1 MSTLRKESSLR
12 RRACV
17 LMPLFSLRGGGW
29 GVGEIPDL
37 PVFARWA
44 RAAGFRVVQLLP
56 VGAVCGGET
65 SPYAAA
71 SAFALDPVYLGL
83 DDCEDFRLAGGREG
97 LGAED
102 RNKLEELMGAARV
115 R

>member
-1 MSTLRKESSLR
+1 MLGSG
-12 RRACV
+12 RRAWSAGRCFARDGGSWRV
-17 LMPLFSLRGGGW
+17 SLRGSGF

-37 PVFARWA
+37 PRFTGWA
-44 RAAGFRVVQLLP
+44 SKAGFQVVQLLP

-83 DDCEDFRLAGGREG
+83 DA
-97 LGAED
+97 
-102 RNKLEELMGAARV
+102 
-115 R
+115 